1 MLLNLKKYTTYLLTI
16 LILLWFV
23 NVAVFK
29 FIDKTHIV
37 PQNILLN
44 IYIFLAVLNII
55 HFAVLKF
62 LFKKQAKQTGFV
74 FMAASFL
81 KMGVSVLFIIIYI
94 VKNTTD
100 SIPAT
105 MNFMTVYLAL
115 LAYEVIFILKN
126 MIKIR

>member
-1 MLLNLKKYTTYLLTI
+1 MLLNLKKYTAYLLAI

-29 FIDKTHIV
+29 FISKTHIV

-44 IYIFLAVLNII
+44 SYIFLAVLNII
-55 HFAVLKF
+55 HFAGLKI
-62 LFKKQAKQTGFV
+62 LFKKQAKQIGFI

-81 KMGVSVLFIIIYI
+81 KMGVSVLFIFVYI
-94 VKNTTD
+94 VSNTVD
-100 SIPAT
+100 SILAT
-105 MNFMTVYLAL
+105 MNFMTIYLVL